1 MLRIGHRGAAA
12 LAPENTIESVRA
24 AVEAGVDGV
33 EFDVRP
39 RLVVRHDRGRA
50 GPTLREF
57 LAQVRE
63 VVADDALLMLDL
75 KKAGYEAETLAACRA
90 VGIADRCV
98 FCTTEFTVLERLNG
112 VARTSATLSAGRAW
126 VLPGRRTPAVAM
138 YANSGALDATVRHDT
153 VTEDLVEAVHARG
166 GRVYAWTVNTREG
179 IAQMRALGVDGVI
192 TDDPR
197 LFHPAA
203 ENAGADGSVA
213 PRPVQ

>member
-39 RLVVRHDRGRA
+39 GLVVRHDRGRG

-57 LAQVRE
+57 LAEVRE
-63 VVADDALLMLDL
+63 IVTDDALLIIDL
-75 KKAGYEAETLAACRA
+75 KKAGYEAQTLAACRA
-90 VGIADRCV
+90 AGVADRCI
-98 FCTTEFTVLERLNG
+98 FSTPEFAALARLNG

-126 VLPGRRTPAVAM
+126 LLPGRRTPAVGM
-138 YANSGALDATVRHDT
+138 YVRSGARDATVRHDT
-153 VTEDLVEAVHARG
+153 VTEELVEAVHARG
-166 GRVYAWTVNTREG
+166 GRVYAWTVNTRAG
-179 IAQMRALGVDGVI
+179 IAQMRALDVDGVI

-203 ENAGADGSVA
+203 EDAGAGGSVE